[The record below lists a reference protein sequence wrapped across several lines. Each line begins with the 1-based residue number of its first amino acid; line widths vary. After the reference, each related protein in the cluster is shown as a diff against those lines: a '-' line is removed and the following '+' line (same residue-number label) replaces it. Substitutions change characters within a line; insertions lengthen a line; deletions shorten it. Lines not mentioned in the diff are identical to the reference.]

1 MADLKLDII
10 AFAAHPDDVEL
21 SCAGTLMKHISQGKK
36 VGVIDLTQGEL
47 GTRGTVQTRL
57 EEAKAASEVMGISVR
72 DNLKMADGFFEV
84 NEENKRRIIEQVRKY
99 RPEIVLCNATS
110 DRHPD
115 HGRAGRLVSEACFL
129 AGLVKVQTEVN
140 GQIQQAFRPK
150 AVYHYIQD
158 VYLKPDFVVD
168 VTEFVERKIEAIKA
182 YKTQFYD
189 PASNEPQT
197 PISGKEFFDF
207 VKGRMMQFGRPIGVE
222 FAEGFIVEREPGVN
236 DLFDLR

>member
-1 MADLKLDII
+1 MTDLKLDIL
-10 AFAAHPDDVEL
+10 AFGVHPDDVEL
-21 SCAGTLMKHISQGKK
+21 SCAGTIMKHIAKGKK
-36 VGVIDLTQGEL
+36 VGIIDLTQGEL
-47 GTRGTVQTRL
+47 GSRGTAETRMQ
-57 EEAKAASEVMGISVR
+57 EAKAASEVMGVAVR

-84 NEENKRRIIEQVRKY
+84 NEENKRLIIQQIRKY
-99 RPEIVLCNATS
+99 RPEIVLCNAVS

-115 HGRAGRLVSEACFL
+115 HGRAGKLVSEASFL
-129 AGLVKVQTEVN
+129 AGLVKVETELD
-140 GQIQQAFRPK
+140 GARQKAHRPK

-158 VYLKPDFVVD
+158 VYLKPDFVID
-168 VTEFVERKIEAIKA
+168 VTDFVERKIDAIKA

-189 PASNEPQT
+189 PNSKEPQT

-222 FAEGFIVEREPGVN
+222 FGEGFTVEREPGVN